1 MRLLMTIKSHPTTI
15 PGKRTMDLGTMMI
28 LIFFCFVPAFC
39 QTQPLKTSFTYYYQ
53 EVERQ
58 GKDVDHSALRIC
70 YKLGGDVKFVDP
82 SNHEKGYKCEGKTA
96 TWVADDKEA
105 MEYCTS
111 LIPYHIIEAKKQ
123 SRGVSCTFQI
133 NLKCENDWYQM
144 KNKCYSTFPV
154 KSGFEAAKDYCLK
167 YRPEINTKIA
177 EYYSGHLSNFIKDLT
192 FSEAWISAPE
202 MELAYE
208 GSGLAP
214 VMLLSG
220 AYKYDTRP
228 GTVFMFDV
236 NSKKERV
243 LCEYTPPMTMAEM
256 YLLAEMYSEIY
267 PIHVTTTG
275 AVFSTSNYLTIQPED
290 PKTDHKGKYLEIFN
304 TKNIIDRCKSIG
316 NIICVDSHPIASI
329 QEEFDTVE
337 SFLEDHRFHLT
348 SAYKNAG
355 CQKTTYQDWDFATE
369 SLIPVYQTVHET
381 KKDYCNAFSFSFHRL
396 NRLPSVAAMRAP
408 ALCSLHSFAYE
419 YGDCDPGWVT
429 AWRSKTT
436 KFCHYI
442 QPEKEVSLVAARAAC
457 KDLNSALT
465 GFENEEEFQ
474 YVKKQ
479 FAPGKPGWA
488 THFWLG
494 GILPCKDCT
503 DPSYKASWD
512 AGVSR
517 NNHFLNNYNHTGH
530 PWADNPKEDAI
541 SLRSDYGVFHTHDST
556 SKYWP
561 TMKYIC
567 GKYPP
572 FKVQKK
578 NIKNVKQNG

>member
-1 MRLLMTIKSHPTTI
+1 MRLLKTIKFHPTAI
-15 PGKRTMDLGTMMI
+15 PGKRAMDIGTMMI

-39 QTQPLKTSFTYYYQ
+39 QTQQTPLPESFTYYYQ

-58 GKDVDHSALRIC
+58 GMDVDHSALMIC
-70 YKLGGDVKFVDP
+70 YKIGGEVKLVDS

-96 TWVADDKEA
+96 TWVVDDKQT

-111 LIPYHIIEAKKQ
+111 LIPYHIIEAKKLAH
-123 SRGVSCTFQI
+123 GVSCTFQI
-133 NLKCENDWYQM
+133 NLKCETGWYQM

-154 KSGFEAAKDYCLK
+154 KNGFEAAKDYCLK
-167 YRPEINTKIA
+167 QKPEINTKIA
-177 EYYSGHLSNFIKDLT
+177 EYYSGHLSNFIKGLT

-214 VMLLSG
+214 VMLLGG

-236 NSKKERV
+236 NSRKEKV
-243 LCEYTPPMTMAEM
+243 LCEYAPPMNMAEM

-275 AVFSTSNYLTIQPED
+275 AVFSTSNYLTIQQEGL
-290 PKTDHKGKYLEIFN
+290 KTNSKGAYAESFT

-316 NIICVDSHPIASI
+316 NIISVDSHPMASI
-329 QEEFDTVE
+329 QEEFDEVQR
-337 SFLEDHRFHLT
+337 FLKDHRFHLT

-355 CQKTTYQDWDFATE
+355 CQKTTYQDWDFASETLF
-369 SLIPVYQTVHET
+369 SVYKTVHQT
-381 KKDYCNAFSFSFHRL
+381 KEDYCSFSFHPL
-396 NRLPSVAAMRAP
+396 NRLPSVAAMSTS
-408 ALCSLHSFAYE
+408 SLFSSSVLQTI
-419 YGDCDPGWVT
+419 P
-429 AWRSKTT
+429 RL
-436 KFCHYI
+436 YI
-442 QPEKEVSLVAARAAC
+442 YIYFQIPLLMNMIYTEKEVTHAEAIAAC

-465 GFENEEEFQ
+465 GFESFEEFE
-474 YVKKQ
+474 YVKNQ
-479 FAPGKPGWA
+479 FSDDKPGWGD
-488 THFWLG
+488 HFWLG
-494 GILPCKDCT
+494 GILPCKEDCT

-517 NNHFLNNYNHTGH
+517 NTHFLNNHDHDGY
-530 PWADNPKEDAI
+530 PWAADADDNTI
-541 SLRSDYGVFHTHDST
+541 SFRSDVAAFHSHDSN
-556 SKYWP
+556 SMFFNKMY
-561 TMKYIC
+561 YIC

-572 FKVQKK
+572 FIVQKK
-578 NIKNVKQNG
+578 NIKNVKQSG

>member
-1 MRLLMTIKSHPTTI
+1 MRLLKTIKFHPTAI
-15 PGKRTMDLGTMMI
+15 PGKRAMDIGTMMI

-39 QTQPLKTSFTYYYQ
+39 QTQQTPLPESFTYYYQ

-58 GKDVDHSALRIC
+58 GMDVDHSALMIC
-70 YKLGGDVKFVDP
+70 YKIGGEVKLVDF

-96 TWVADDKEA
+96 TWVVDDKQA

-111 LIPYHIIEAKKQ
+111 LIPYHIIEAKKLAH
-123 SRGVSCTFQI
+123 GVSCTFQI
-133 NLKCENDWYQM
+133 NLKCETGWYQM

-154 KSGFEAAKDYCLK
+154 KNGFEAAKDYCLK
-167 YRPEINTKIA
+167 QKPEINTKIA
-177 EYYSGHLSNFIKDLT
+177 EYYSGHLSNFIKGLT

-214 VMLLSG
+214 VMLLGG

-236 NSKKERV
+236 NSRKEKV
-243 LCEYTPPMTMAEM
+243 LCEYAPPMNMAEM

-275 AVFSTSNYLTIQPED
+275 AVFSTSNYLTIQQEGL
-290 PKTDHKGKYLEIFN
+290 KTNSKGAYAESFT

-316 NIICVDSHPIASI
+316 NIISVDSHPIASI
-329 QEEFDTVE
+329 QEEFDEVQR
-337 SFLEDHRFHLT
+337 FLKDHRFHLT

-355 CQKTTYQDWDFATE
+355 CQKTTYQDWDFA
-369 SLIPVYQTVHET
+369 SET
-381 KKDYCNAFSFSFHRL
+381 LFSFLFPSTQPLAFRSRDEHQLFVLFVSFTDY
-396 NRLPSVAAMRAP
+396 SETIY
-408 ALCSLHSFAYE
+408 LHLFPDSFAYE

-429 AWRSKTT
+429 AKRSKTT

-442 QPEKEVSLVAARAAC
+442 YTEKE
-457 KDLNSALT
+457 
-465 GFENEEEFQ
+465 
-474 YVKKQ
+474 
-479 FAPGKPGWA
+479 
-488 THFWLG
+488 
-494 GILPCKDCT
+494 ILPCKEDCT

-517 NNHFLNNYNHTGH
+517 NTHFLNNHDHDGY
-530 PWADNPKEDAI
+530 PWAADADDNTI
-541 SLRSDYGVFHTHDST
+541 SFRSDVAAFHSHDSN
-556 SKYWP
+556 SMFFNKMY
-561 TMKYIC
+561 YIC

-572 FKVQKK
+572 FIVQKK
-578 NIKNVKQNG
+578 NIKNVKQSG